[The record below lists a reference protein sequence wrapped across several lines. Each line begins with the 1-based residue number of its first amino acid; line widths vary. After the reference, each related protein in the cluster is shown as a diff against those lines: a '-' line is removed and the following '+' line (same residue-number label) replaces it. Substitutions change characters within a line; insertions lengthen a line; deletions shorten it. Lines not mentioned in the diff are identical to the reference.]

1 MNTQLQTILERFA
14 SNRLFIDESFN
25 ETRYSDVL
33 KLTTEKEFLS
43 ANRSLV
49 FCLVANEVGG
59 LSGYLALLTVGAVP
73 LMLSSL
79 ISPEQLQILVRA
91 YQPAYI
97 WLPTNR
103 AQEFRESDLLASK
116 KGYSLLDLR
125 FQRRALHDSLALLL
139 GTSGSTGS
147 PKFVRLSAD
156 NLISNAQSIAQ
167 YLELGQSDIPVTTL
181 PPSYTYGLSVIH
193 SHILVGATIG
203 VTSKTLFERGFWD
216 FFREVKAS
224 SFSGVPYHYEML
236 KKLRFF
242 KQQLPDLRIM
252 TQAGGRMEPEL
263 TKEFAMHCHERG
275 MRFFTMYGQA
285 EATARMS
292 YLPSERAICKAGS
305 IGVAIPGGE
314 FSLKDENEKE
324 IIQVDVPGQ
333 LVYKGPNVSMGYAY
347 GYEDLAKG
355 DERGGVLPTGDV
367 AKRDEDGDYYI
378 VGRLRRFIKLFG
390 HRVNLQDVE
399 IHLLDA
405 GYRVACSGMDDR
417 LEVYASDITEVQ
429 SLDIKKRVMEFLQVA
444 PVAVA
449 VYGIQILPMSE
460 TGKIQYAEL
469 KPQVG
474 VLLA

>member
-14 SNRLFIDESFN
+14 PNRLFIDESFN

-33 KLTTEKEFLS
+33 KLSKGKEFLT

-73 LMLSSL
+73 LMLSSS

-97 WLPTNR
+97 WLPAIR
-103 AQEFRESDLLASK
+103 AQELRESDLVACK
-116 KGYSLLDLR
+116 HGYSLLDLR
-125 FQRRALHDSLALLL
+125 FQRRALHNSLALLL

-147 PKFVRLSAD
+147 PKFVRISAD

-167 YLELGQSDIPVTTL
+167 YLELGQNDIPVTTL

-203 VTSKTLFERGFWD
+203 VTAKTLFDRGFWD
-216 FFREVKAS
+216 FFRKVKAS

-242 KQQLPDLRIM
+242 KMQLPDLRTM
-252 TQAGGRMEPEL
+252 TQAGGRMEPDL
-263 TKEFAMHCHERG
+263 TKEFALHCHERG

-285 EATARMS
+285 EATSRMS
-292 YLPSERAICKAGS
+292 YLPSERAAYKAGS

-314 FSLKDENEKE
+314 FSLKDENGQV
-324 IIQVDVPGQ
+324 ITQVDVPGQ
-333 LVYKGPNVSMGYAY
+333 LVYKGPNVSMGYAH

-355 DERGGVLPTGDV
+355 DERGGVLLTGDV
-367 AKRDEDGDYYI
+367 AKRDNDGDYYI
-378 VGRLRRFIKLFG
+378 VGRMKRFIKLFG
-390 HRVNLQDVE
+390 NRVNLQDVE
-399 IHLLDA
+399 AYLFVA
-405 GYRVACSGMDDR
+405 GYRVACSGQDNR
-417 LEVYASDITEVQ
+417 LEIYAPDITEVQ
-429 SLDIKKRVMEFLQVA
+429 SLEIKKCVIEFLQVA

-449 VYGIQILPMSE
+449 VYGIQVLPMSE
-460 TGKIQYAEL
+460 AGKIQYAEL